1 MSLSSPVL
9 ETPRATSPISEAQ
22 DPSDSEASS
31 LTNRGASGTVISV
44 STTLK
49 RVVAVAVLLVC
60 QTPGAFVFA
69 AGLDLAAHLFPSG
82 HEHDTAALARSAT
95 HGHHH
100 DDEVVPDHDHDV
112 TLDAEAGLLRPAP
125 SSWAVLAAPLSP
137 SLTPAEG
144 TPYDAASR
152 RGPPA
157 PLFRS
162 HCALLL

>member
-1 MSLSSPVL
+1 M
-9 ETPRATSPISEAQ
+9 
-22 DPSDSEASS
+22 
-31 LTNRGASGTVISV
+31 TNRGASGTVISV
-44 STTLK
+44 SSPLK
-49 RVVAVAVLLVC
+49 RVVAVVVLLGC

-69 AGLDLAAHLFPSG
+69 AGLDVAAHLFASE
-82 HEHDTAALARSAT
+82 HEHDTADLARSAT

-100 DDEVVPDHDHDV
+100 DDELVPDHDHDA
-112 TLDAEAGLLRPAP
+112 TLEAEADLLRPAP
-125 SSWAVLAAPLSP
+125 SSWAVLAAPLVP
-137 SLTPAEG
+137 SVTFAEA

>member
-1 MSLSSPVL
+1 M
-9 ETPRATSPISEAQ
+9 
-22 DPSDSEASS
+22 
-31 LTNRGASGTVISV
+31 TNRGASGTVTSV
-44 STTLK
+44 STPLK
-49 RVVAVAVLLVC
+49 RLVAVVILLGC
-60 QTPGAFVFA
+60 QTPGAFAVT
-69 AGLDLAAHLFPSG
+69 AGLDLATHLFASG

-112 TLDAEAGLLRPAP
+112 TLDSEAGVQRPGP
-125 SSWAVLAAPLSP
+125 SATAVLALP
-137 SLTPAEG
+137 SSASVTLGEG
-144 TPYDAASR
+144 TPYEAASR

>member
-1 MSLSSPVL
+1 M
-9 ETPRATSPISEAQ
+9 
-22 DPSDSEASS
+22 
-31 LTNRGASGTVISV
+31 TNRGVSGTVIRV
-44 STTLK
+44 SSPLK
-49 RVVAVAVLLVC
+49 RAVAVAVLLGC
-60 QTPGAFVFA
+60 QTPGAFA
-69 AGLDLAAHLFPSG
+69 LTAGLDLAAHLFASE

-112 TLDAEAGLLRPAP
+112 TLDADAGLLRLGP
-125 SSWAVLAAPLSP
+125 SSSAVLAASLS
-137 SLTPAEG
+137 SSVTFAEG
-144 TPYDAASR
+144 SLYEAASR

>member
-1 MSLSSPVL
+1 M
-9 ETPRATSPISEAQ
+9 
-22 DPSDSEASS
+22 
-31 LTNRGASGTVISV
+31 TNRGVSGTVIRV
-44 STTLK
+44 STPLK
-49 RVVAVAVLLVC
+49 RVVAVVVLLGC

-69 AGLDLAAHLFPSG
+69 AGLDLAAHFFASG

-100 DDEVVPDHDHDV
+100 DDELVPEHDHDV
-112 TLDAEAGLLRPAP
+112 TLDAEADLLRPAP
-125 SSWAVLAAPLSP
+125 SSWAVLAAPLS
-137 SLTPAEG
+137 SSVTFAEAS
-144 TPYDAASR
+144 PYEAASR

>member
-1 MSLSSPVL
+1 M
-9 ETPRATSPISEAQ
+9 
-22 DPSDSEASS
+22 
-31 LTNRGASGTVISV
+31 TNSRASGTVISV
-44 STTLK
+44 STPLK
-49 RVVAVAVLLVC
+49 RVVAVAVLLGC
-60 QTPGAFVFA
+60 QTPGAFA
-69 AGLDLAAHLFPSG
+69 LTAGVDLAAHLFASE

-112 TLDAEAGLLRPAP
+112 TLDADAGLLRLCP
-125 SSWAVLAAPLSP
+125 SSSAVLAAPLS
-137 SLTPAEG
+137 SSVTFAEG
-144 TPYDAASR
+144 SLYEAASR

>member
-1 MSLSSPVL
+1 M
-9 ETPRATSPISEAQ
+9 
-22 DPSDSEASS
+22 
-31 LTNRGASGTVISV
+31 TNSRASGTVISV
-44 STTLK
+44 STPLK
-49 RVVAVAVLLVC
+49 RVVAVAVLLGC
-60 QTPGAFVFA
+60 QTPGAFA
-69 AGLDLAAHLFPSG
+69 LTAGVDLAAHLFASE

-112 TLDAEAGLLRPAP
+112 TLDADADLLRPAP
-125 SSWAVLAAPLSP
+125 STWAVLAAPLS
-137 SLTPAEG
+137 SSVTFAEG
-144 TPYDAASR
+144 SLYEAASR

>member
-1 MSLSSPVL
+1 M
-9 ETPRATSPISEAQ
+9 
-22 DPSDSEASS
+22 
-31 LTNRGASGTVISV
+31 TNRGASGTVTRV
-44 STTLK
+44 STPLK
-49 RVVAVAVLLVC
+49 RVVAVAVLLGC

-100 DDEVVPDHDHDV
+100 DDEVVPDHDHEV
-112 TLDAEAGLLRPAP
+112 TLDAEADLLRPAP
-125 SSWAVLAAPLSP
+125 SSWVVLAAPLS
-137 SLTPAEG
+137 SSVTFAEG
-144 TPYDAASR
+144 SPYEAASR

-157 PLFRS
+157 PLFWS

>member
-1 MSLSSPVL
+1 M
-9 ETPRATSPISEAQ
+9 
-22 DPSDSEASS
+22 
-31 LTNRGASGTVISV
+31 ISV
-44 STTLK
+44 STPLK
-49 RVVAVAVLLVC
+49 RVVAVAVLLGC
-60 QTPGAFVFA
+60 QTPGAFA
-69 AGLDLAAHLFPSG
+69 LTAGVDLAAHLFASE

-112 TLDAEAGLLRPAP
+112 TLDADADLLRPAP
-125 SSWAVLAAPLSP
+125 STWAVLAAPLS
-137 SLTPAEG
+137 SSVTFAEG
-144 TPYDAASR
+144 SLYEAASR

>member
-1 MSLSSPVL
+1 M
-9 ETPRATSPISEAQ
+9 
-22 DPSDSEASS
+22 
-31 LTNRGASGTVISV
+31 TNSRASGTVTGV
-44 STTLK
+44 STPLK
-49 RVVAVAVLLVC
+49 RAVAVAVLLGC
-60 QTPGAFVFA
+60 QTPGAFA
-69 AGLDLAAHLFPSG
+69 LTAGLDLAAHLFASE

-112 TLDAEAGLLRPAP
+112 TLDADAGLLRLGP
-125 SSWAVLAAPLSP
+125 SSSVVLAAPLS
-137 SLTPAEG
+137 SSVTLAE
-144 TPYDAASR
+144 TSPYEAASR